1 MEFITLPSQTTLFA
15 FASTTG
21 DDLGEPNPKI
31 NSYYIDVAPL
41 VTSKQITFDEL
52 WTRLDTAPLLSSNQ
66 VGGKSQAARDALR
79 ICKMGYSELLAEKV
93 ENKVNAVINAM
104 VSKLDSIPEN
114 VSFQE
119 HLIAFKDFWL
129 DLCL

>member
-21 DDLGEPNPKI
+21 DDLGDLDPKI

-41 VTSKQITFDEL
+41 VTSRQITFDEL
-52 WTRLDTAPLLSSNQ
+52 WTRLDSAPLLSSNS

-79 ICKMGYSELLAEKV
+79 LCKMGYSEALAEKV
-93 ENKVNAVINAM
+93 SIKIGQVVDSQ
-104 VSKLDSIPEN
+104 VSKLEN
-114 VSFQE
+114 AQSE
-119 HLIAFKDFWL
+119 
-129 DLCL
+129 